1 MPLSSEPEF
10 LLPAAEFLKPSEP
23 RMSTLE
29 KLERI
34 EARSRART
42 SALEIKEPSPAT
54 GPKIKPWSEE
64 VRSVPNPIL
73 RSALFGAVKKGGR
86 ALLEREHIASPKGQR
101 IHYTGVRLDQID
113 LTVWLCALHLARNQ
127 PLGKELCFTAYSL
140 LKLMKKTDTGKN
152 RKILNERLMRLKT
165 STVEITQRNVLY
177 IGSLLKDVHQNPES
191 SKYVL
196 VFDAKL
202 HVLFPSDGFTYVDW
216 VIRSALDRQ
225 PLAQWLHGFYSSHV
239 CPYPMKV
246 TTLYRLCGSEA
257 SEMWKFTQ
265 TLRRALSAVSATCE
279 AHGELF
285 VYDIRGELVHI
296 QKRPSISQHRHILKS
311 LQKYRKSETKLPI
324 QRVGTTVSASSTL
337 RSSE

>member
-1 MPLSSEPEF
+1 
-10 LLPAAEFLKPSEP
+10 
-23 RMSTLE
+23 MSTRE
-29 KLERI
+29 KLERN

-42 SALEIKEPSPAT
+42 SAQSSAPIRVEETKEPPPAT
-54 GPKIKPWSEE
+54 GPKIKPWPEE

-73 RSALFGAVKKGGR
+73 RSALFGAVKKGSR
-86 ALLEREHIASPKGQR
+86 ALFEREHIASPKGQK
-101 IHYTGVRLDQID
+101 IYYTGVRLDQID
-113 LTVWLCALHLARNQ
+113 LTVWLCALHLARDQ

-152 RKILNERLMRLKT
+152 RKILHERLMRLKAG
-165 STVEITQRNVLY
+165 TVEITQRNVLY
-177 IGSLLKDVHQNPES
+177 IGSLLKDVHQNPGS

-196 VFDAKL
+196 MFDAKL

-239 CPYPMKV
+239 YPYPMKV
-246 TTLYRLCGSEA
+246 TTLHRLCGSEA

-279 AHGELF
+279 AHGDLF
-285 VYDIRGELVHI
+285 MYDIRGELVHI
-296 QKRPSISQHRHILKS
+296 EKRPSISQRRHILKS
-311 LQKYRKSETKLPI
+311 LRKLQKSEPKLPF

-337 RSSE
+337 RSSG